1 MHSFFAKWI
10 RPGIFILFCAG
21 LIGCAVDTGPAS
33 RPPSLEEAVQTVLA
47 KQGYNQGP
55 IDGTL
60 GPATSRA
67 IRNYQRDHHLT
78 PTGTINPALAA
89 SMGLIG
95 QQSVNV
101 SSSPYYAGYPYYP
114 WYAAPAFFAPPAVI
128 GLGWGGWSA
137 GSWNRGWG
145 GWGWRGYGGNYGW
158 RGYGGNY
165 GRGYGGYGW
174 RGNGGNYGRG
184 WCR

>member
-1 MHSFFAKWI
+1 MLSIFSNGI
-10 RPGIFILFCAG
+10 RSGILILFCAG
-21 LIGCAVDTGPAS
+21 LVGCAVDTGPAP
-33 RPPSLEEAVQTVLA
+33 RTASLEEAVQTVLA
-47 KQGYNQGP
+47 KQGYYQGP

-95 QQSVNV
+95 QQSVNAAP
-101 SSSPYYAGYPYYP
+101 SPYYAGYPYYP
-114 WYAAPAFFAPPAVI
+114 WYAAPAYFAPPAVI
-128 GLGWGGWSA
+128 GIGWGGGWPV
-137 GSWNRGWG
+137 GCWNRGWG
-145 GWGWRGYGGNYGW
+145 GWGWRGYGGYGW
-158 RGYGGNY
+158 R
-165 GRGYGGYGW
+165 
-174 RGNGGNYGRG
+174 GNYGRG